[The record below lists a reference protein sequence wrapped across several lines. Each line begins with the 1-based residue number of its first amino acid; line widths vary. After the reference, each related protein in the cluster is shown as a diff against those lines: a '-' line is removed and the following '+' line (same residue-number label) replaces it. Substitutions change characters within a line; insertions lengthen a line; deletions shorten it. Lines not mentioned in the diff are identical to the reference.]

1 MSGYFGYSMSN
12 NAVDA
17 YRCGEMPLSKW
28 LKTDL
33 INGIEDVL
41 ENKADISKFRKL
53 TVKQLKKYFL
63 FESSWHHTSKM
74 YNETSFYSIDDENI
88 KRFLT
93 GDLVIIDKKT
103 ETPKQKEM
111 IVIQYPIWGGTKKHP
126 KIVDYETMIGEVKGD
141 WCVSAT
147 GRKKLSGN
155 WIKVIRKYNKTI

>member
-63 FESSWHHTSKM
+63 FENSWHHTSKM
-74 YNETSFYSIDDENI
+74 YNETSFYSIDD
-88 KRFLT
+88 
-93 GDLVIIDKKT
+93 DV
-103 ETPKQKEM
+103 
-111 IVIQYPIWGGTKKHP
+111 
-126 KIVDYETMIGEVKGD
+126 
-141 WCVSAT
+141 
-147 GRKKLSGN
+147 
-155 WIKVIRKYNKTI
+155 